1 MKKTII
7 TSLAILISIGGLS
20 TAWAKSDNYINELAY
35 FKTINP
41 AITQSEVESLM
52 KLRKQVDKIHEQSEK
67 LELEYGILVDNTK
80 DPNKEPRNPEE
91 LTAEQRNKLSQAN
104 IKFWNGELAILEAS
118 YKAGL
123 ISEDNYKIDKKSF
136 EKARDNN

>member
-20 TAWAKSDNYINELAY
+20 TAWAKSDNYIEELAY
-35 FKTINP
+35 FKTMNP
-41 AITQSEVESLM
+41 EITKTEVESLM
-52 KLRKQVDKIHEQSEK
+52 QLRKQVDELHEQSEK
-67 LELEYGILVDNTK
+67 LELEYGLLVDNTK
-80 DPNKEPRNPEE
+80 DPNKEPKNLED
-91 LTAEQRNKLSQAN
+91 LTSEQRNKLSQATIN
-104 IKFWNGELAILEAS
+104 FWNGELKFLEAS

-123 ISEDNYKIDKKSF
+123 ISEDGYKIDKKSF